1 MFFTQVASIRGS
13 AISTSRFYWLH
24 CPVQFNLSQCVLY
37 HLPVQMANKRSN
49 LIILLPLVLVI
60 PNLRPGNSLLLPS
73 SSVCVNTILIQV
85 SIRIFF
91 FFFCFAFKQQ
101 SLFKILQNR
110 DSIFNSISVF
120 FHLLSKLMEES
131 LRTP

>member
-49 LIILLPLVLVI
+49 LIILLLLVLVI

-85 SIRIFF
+85 SIRIFIF
-91 FFFCFAFKQQ
+91 FFASPSNSKVYLKYSKTETVF
-101 SLFKILQNR
+101 
-110 DSIFNSISVF
+110 SIVFLSFSIYF
-120 FHLLSKLMEES
+120 
-131 LRTP
+131 PN